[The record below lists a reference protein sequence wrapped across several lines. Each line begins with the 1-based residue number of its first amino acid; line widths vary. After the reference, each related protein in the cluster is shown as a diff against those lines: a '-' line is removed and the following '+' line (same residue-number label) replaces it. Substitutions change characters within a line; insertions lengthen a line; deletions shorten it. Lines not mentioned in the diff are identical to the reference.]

1 MAEAMDALVR
11 AITRHQAGEL
21 DAAARA
27 YRAILADHPD
37 HADALHLLGLVL
49 FQNGDAV
56 TATDHIRRAIVIDPR
71 AAMYHANLGRI
82 LMAQGRAADAA
93 EAYREAV
100 ALTPKDAA
108 VHSDLAAA
116 LVSTGDF
123 DAARSRARLA
133 LELNPNLAPA
143 HLNLGLALQGGGASS
158 ASGAEACFQRA
169 AALDPNLADA
179 HQALGQLHQARG
191 EDDAAME
198 CYRQAIRA
206 QPGMAEARCNLGNI
220 LRERLDL
227 SAALAQYDAG
237 LENTPGVAALH
248 ANKGVALHELG
259 RFDDALASYDRALA
273 LDPDDAECQ
282 RNRAMTLL
290 LQGRFQEGWQVYEAR
305 WRTARFKGQTR
316 ARQKPRWTTGGAAD
330 GATVLLR
337 AEQGLGDTLQFARYA
352 PMVAA
357 TGQHVI
363 VECPGALVR
372 LMTSLDGVIQV
383 IEQGGGSPLPNHDFQ
398 APLMSLP
405 GVFATDLSTIPADV
419 PYLRAAESDAAVW
432 RRRLEKVAGPRIG
445 IVWKG
450 SPDHPRDRVRSPG
463 LAPLLPLLKLP
474 GAAFVSLQKDG
485 GADLATHGAT
495 DVIDLTADLTDF
507 AATAAL
513 VDCLDLVVTCDT
525 AVGHL
530 AGALGRP
537 VAMLLPHVPEWRW
550 LLDREDTPWY
560 PTMRLFRQPAAGDW
574 GGAIDALVVYIRRH
588 WL

>member
-1 MAEAMDALVR
+1 MAEAMDALAR
-11 AITRHQAGEL
+11 AIARHQAGDL

-27 YRAILADHPD
+27 YRAILADRPD

-49 FQNGDAV
+49 FQEGDMAA
-56 TATDHIRRAIVIDPR
+56 ATDHIRRAIAIDAR
-71 AAMYHANLGRI
+71 AAMYHANLGRV
-82 LMAQGRAADAA
+82 LMTQGRASEAV

-108 VHSDLAAA
+108 VHSDMAAA
-116 LVSTGDF
+116 LVTAGDV
-123 DAARSRARLA
+123 DAARARARLA
-133 LELNPNLAPA
+133 LELDPNLAPA
-143 HLNLGLALQGGGASS
+143 HLNLGLALQGGGAS
-158 ASGAEACFQRA
+158 AAAGAEACFRRA

-206 QPGMAEARCNLGNI
+206 HPGMAEAHCNLGNI

-227 SAALAQYDAG
+227 AAAMVQYDAG
-237 LENTPGVAALH
+237 LASAPGVAALH
-248 ANKGVALHELG
+248 ANRGVALHELG

-273 LDPDDAECQ
+273 LDPNDAECQ

-290 LQGRFQEGWQVYEAR
+290 LLGRFGDGWPAYEAR
-305 WRTARFKGQTR
+305 WRTARFKGQAR
-316 ARQKPRWTTGGAAD
+316 AGQKPRWTPGAGDA
-330 GATVLLR
+330 GATVLVR

-352 PMVAA
+352 AMVAA
-357 TGQHVI
+357 AGQHVI
-363 VECPGALVR
+363 LECPAALTR
-372 LMTSLDGVIQV
+372 LMASLDGVIQV
-383 IEQGGGSPLPNHDFQ
+383 TAQGAGVPPPGHDFQ
-398 APLMSLP
+398 VPLMSLP
-405 GVFATDLSTIPADV
+405 NAFATDLSTIPADV
-419 PYLRAAESDAAVW
+419 PYLRAPDRETAAW
-432 RRRLEKVAGPRIG
+432 RRRLDKLEGPRIG
-445 IVWKG
+445 IAWKG

-463 LAPLLPLLKLP
+463 LATLLPLLDLP

-485 GADLATHGAT
+485 GGADLTAHGAAITDMTADLA
-495 DVIDLTADLTDF
+495 DF

-513 VDCLDLVVTCDT
+513 VEGLDLVVTCDT

-550 LLDREDTPWY
+550 LLDRDDTPWY

-574 GGAIDALVVYIRRH
+574 AGAVDALAAYIRRH

>member
-1 MAEAMDALVR
+1 MAEAMDALAR
-11 AITRHQAGEL
+11 AITRHQAGAL
-21 DAAARA
+21 DDAARA

-37 HADALHLLGLVL
+37 HADALHLLGLVH
-49 FQNGDAV
+49 FQTGDAAA
-56 TATDHIRRAIVIDPR
+56 ATDHIRRAIAIDPR
-71 AAMYHANLGRI
+71 VAMYHANLGRV
-82 LMAQGRAADAA
+82 LMAQDRAADAV

-100 ALTPKDAA
+100 ALSPKDAA

-116 LVSTGDF
+116 LVTTGDF

-133 LELNPNLAPA
+133 LELDPNLAPA
-143 HLNLGLALQGGGASS
+143 HLNLGLALQAGGASS

-198 CYRQAIRA
+198 CYRQAIRV
-206 QPGMAEARCNLGNI
+206 QPGMAEARCNLGNL

-237 LENTPGVAALH
+237 LENAPGVAALH

-290 LQGRFQEGWQVYEAR
+290 LLGRFADGWEAYEAR
-305 WRTARFKGQTR
+305 WHTARFKGQTR
-316 ARQKPRWTTGGAAD
+316 ARQKPRWTAGGGG

-357 TGQHVI
+357 AGQRV
-363 VECPGALVR
+363 VLECPGALVR
-372 LMTSLDGVIQV
+372 LMTSLDGVVQV
-383 IEQGGGSPLPNHDFQ
+383 IEQGGGSPPPRHDYQ
-398 APLMSLP
+398 VPLMSLP
-405 GVFATDLSTIPADV
+405 GEFATDLSTIPADV
-419 PYLRAAESDAAVW
+419 PYLRAAESDTAVW

-445 IVWKG
+445 IAWKG

-485 GADLATHGAT
+485 APDLAAHGAT
-495 DVIDLTADLTDF
+495 AVIDMTADLSDF

-513 VDCLDLVVTCDT
+513 VDCLDLIVTCDT

-550 LLDREDTPWY
+550 LLERDDTPWY

-574 GGAIDALVVYIRRH
+574 DGAIDALGVYISRH